1 MDNPRKNQ
9 LNKKNET
16 ISCIINDEVVCNM
29 NLIVIIEQGVKTC
42 QTPDSN
48 TTTNSNPT
56 GAVNIGPVSS
66 SELECKLNKEI
77 FARNAELYITAVRY
91 VLVAI
96 SINKNHM
103 HSDSTNITISWSI
116 IVCFLLPI

>member
-16 ISCIINDEVVCNM
+16 ISCSINDEVVCNM

-56 GAVNIGPVSS
+56 GVVNIGPVSS

-77 FARNAELYITAVRY
+77 FAHVIRNPELYKTALRY

-96 SINKNHM
+96 LINKNHIY
-103 HSDSTNITISWSI
+103 SNITRLWSI